1 MGNYTGPKVRLSRA
15 LGVPIA
21 EIPKHMRLRR
31 ENPPGMH
38 VFRRGRRR
46 SLYSSQLA
54 EKQKLARYYNVRDGQ
69 LRRYMKQATQSRRT
83 TPLVLHELLETR
95 FDNFIR
101 RLGWARTIW
110 QARQMV
116 VHGHFLVNGR
126 KATVPSMSLKP
137 GDTITI
143 KERSDKFVR
152 QMSETAEFHLNLDWF
167 QRDEAKFE
175 ANIVRMPTMED
186 SRIPFDIDYN
196 LIVEYYSR

>member
-1 MGNYTGPKVRLSRA
+1 MGNYIGPKVRLSRA

-21 EIPKHMRLRR
+21 ETPKHMRLRR

-46 SLYSSQLA
+46 SLYSAQLN

-69 LRRYMKQATQSRRT
+69 LRRYMKQANQSRRT

-95 FDNFIR
+95 LDNIIR

-126 KATVPSMSLKP
+126 KATIPSIGIKS
-137 GDTITI
+137 GDKITI
-143 KERSDKFVR
+143 KQRSEKFVR
-152 QMSETAEFHLNLDWF
+152 QMSETAEFHLNLDWL
-167 QRDEAKFE
+167 QRDEVKFE

-186 SRIPFDIDYN
+186 SRIPFEIDYN

>member
-21 EIPKHMRLRR
+21 ETPKHMRLRR
-31 ENPPGMH
+31 ESPPGMH
-38 VFRRGRRR
+38 ILRRGRRK
-46 SLYSSQLA
+46 SLYGQQLS

-69 LRRYMKQATQSRRT
+69 LRRYMEQATQSRRT
-83 TPLVLHELLETR
+83 TPVVLHELLETR
-95 FDNFIR
+95 LANVIR

-116 VHGHFLVNGR
+116 VHGHFQVNGQ
-126 KATVPSMSLKP
+126 KVDIPSMNLKP
-137 GDTITI
+137 GDRITV
-143 KERSDKFVR
+143 KERSTKFVQ
-152 QMSETAEFHLNLDWF
+152 QMSETAEFHLKLDWL
-167 QRDEAKFE
+167 QGDEAKLE
-175 ANIVRMPTMED
+175 ASIVRLPTMED

>member
-1 MGNYTGPKVRLSRA
+1 MGNYVGPKVRLTRA

-21 EIPKHMRLRR
+21 ETPKHMRLRN

-38 VFRRGRRR
+38 VMRRGRRR
-46 SLYSSQLA
+46 SIYGQQLS

-69 LRRYMKQATQSRRT
+69 MRRYMKQAASSHNT
-83 TPLVLHELLETR
+83 TPTALHESLETR
-95 FDNFIR
+95 LDNVIR

-116 VHGHFLVNGR
+116 VHGHFAINGKKTNR
-126 KATVPSMSLKP
+126 PSFHLNSGDKVTV
-137 GDTITI
+137 
-143 KERSDKFVR
+143 KERSAKFVR
-152 QMSETAEFHLNLDWF
+152 ETSETAEFHLTLDWL

-175 ANIVRMPTMED
+175 ATITRMPSLDD
-186 SRIPFDIDYN
+186 SRIPFEIDYN